1 MEGNEFYSERIL
13 KELAVKKEI
22 SDKAK
27 QSIEVR
33 WNSPKKTKKSKKVAT
48 KKDSNYDRN
57 TTVLPTNNEGNTNTV
72 QNSTV
77 QNSTEEYKITPL
89 DSKESIPPK
98 GESDKPTSKRVVFIP
113 PSIDQVKEY
122 CTERK
127 NGIDPEEFVAFYN
140 SKGWMIGKN
149 KMKKWQ
155 DAVITWEKNRRNQG
169 RASPSPPNKP
179 SQRNLGN
186 TDRWDKYFA
195 EEEAKNAKQG

>member
-1 MEGNEFYSERIL
+1 M
-13 KELAVKKEI
+13 
-22 SDKAK
+22 
-27 QSIEVR
+27 
-33 WNSPKKTKKSKKVAT
+33 AT

-179 SQRNLGN
+179 SQRNLGT